1 MAIRPIDLQTNMSQ
15 VSEVG
20 KDAQARTDALVQQ
33 QHGLEKESGEKAR
46 LANTKLD
53 EAKKSESTTIRDQQK
68 KEEKRGEQRQEEQGA
83 EGGKGRKNARKEK
96 RKDERMGNIID
107 ILK

>member
-15 VSEVG
+15 VTEVG
-20 KDAQARTDALVQQ
+20 KDAQARTEAVVQQ

-46 LANTKLD
+46 LVNERLD
-53 EAKKSESTTIRDQQK
+53 EMKKGDSTVIKDQQK
-68 KEEKRGEQRQEEQGA
+68 KGEKKRERQA
-83 EGGKGRKNARKEK
+83 EGADTAGGKKAR
-96 RKDERMGNIID
+96 RARSRDERMGNIID

>member
-1 MAIRPIDLQTNMSQ
+1 MPIRPIDMQTNMSQ
-15 VSEVG
+15 VTEVG
-20 KDAQARTDALVQQ
+20 KDAQARMDAVVGQ

-53 EAKKSESTTIRDQQK
+53 ELKKGDNATIRDQQK
-68 KEEKRGEQRQEEQGA
+68 KGEKKHEETPEERQGEDKKRLRS
-83 EGGKGRKNARKEK
+83 GRS
-96 RKDERMGNIID
+96 KDSRMGNIID

>member
-1 MAIRPIDLQTNMSQ
+1 MAIRPIDMQTNMSQ
-15 VSEVG
+15 VTEVG
-20 KDAQARTDALVQQ
+20 KDAQARMDAVVGQ

-53 EAKKSESTTIRDQQK
+53 ELKKGESTTIHDQQK
-68 KEEKRGEQRQEEQGA
+68 KGEKKRQGA
-83 EGGKGRKNARKEK
+83 PEEEAGGDKKKLRAGRS
-96 RKDERMGNIID
+96 KDSRMGNIID

>member
-1 MAIRPIDLQTNMSQ
+1 MAIRPIDMQTNMSQ
-15 VSEVG
+15 VTEVG
-20 KDAQARTDALVQQ
+20 KDAQARMDAVVGQ

-53 EAKKSESTTIRDQQK
+53 EAKKGESTTIHDQQK
-68 KEEKRGEQRQEEQGA
+68 KGEKRREETPEEQAGD
-83 EGGKGRKNARKEK
+83 GKKKLRSGRSR
-96 RKDERMGNIID
+96 DSRMGNFID